1 MKLALAILLNLLALA
16 ALGWWL
22 RREYRRAEPGLR
34 RWLLPA
40 LALRVAAGVLPHGPD
55 SAFALRWG
63 KFVTAQFWEQP
74 SAAWALWQG
83 HELHG
88 GGLPYVLYEW
98 SNTLF
103 VIKILGLLNLAS
115 LGSYW
120 LTSVY
125 LSVGC
130 LICCWL
136 LVCTLVRLFPAAS
149 AGAGVLAFLVWPSTV
164 WWAAGITKETLVL
177 SSGAVLV
184 AMVLRSL
191 YEEAPLPGWRRLG
204 WWLLLGGLAWLHV
217 RLRYFFAL
225 PLLGSLLALA
235 GVMWAERRGWL
246 RAGWRGQGLVLL
258 AGMTLAAALA
268 VAVGGEPVSKAFV
281 TSQLW
286 ENYVHGIATS
296 AGRPHLEYS
305 DLRPTV
311 SSMASHFPLAAA
323 QTLVRPWLGESAAL
337 RYVGVGLENLVL
349 LGLLALAATAVV
361 RGRPGRLPPALVLAL
376 LLYCIVLAGLI
387 GLSTPNLGTLLRYR
401 AVLLPWLLWLLL
413 QNDYARRLLRRLG
426 LGD

>member
-1 MKLALAILLNLLALA
+1 MKLFIALLLNALLLA

-22 RREYRRAEPGLR
+22 RREYRRAGPGLR

-40 LALRVAAGVLPHGPD
+40 LVLRVAAGMLPHGLD
-55 SAFALRWG
+55 STFALRWG
-63 KFVTAQFWEQP
+63 KFLTAQFWAQP
-74 SAAWALWQG
+74 GAAWALWQG

-88 GGLPYVLYEW
+88 GGRPYLLYEW

-103 VIKILGLLNLAS
+103 VIKLLGVLNLAS

-120 LTSVY
+120 LTSIY
-125 LSVGC
+125 LSVGS
-130 LICCWL
+130 LVGCWL
-136 LVCTLVRLFPAAS
+136 LVRTLSRLFPAAPV
-149 AGAGVLAFLVWPSTV
+149 GAGVLAFLLWPSVV
-164 WWAAGITKETLVL
+164 WWSSGITKETLVL
-177 SSGAVLV
+177 GSGAALV
-184 AMVLRSL
+184 ALVIRLLFGR
-191 YEEAPLPGWRRLG
+191 EAPLGKRLG
-204 WWLLLGGLAWLHV
+204 RGVLLLGLAWLHV

-235 GVMWAERRGWL
+235 GVVWAERRGWL
-246 RAGWRGQGLVLL
+246 RAGWRGQGLALLGGLAL
-258 AGMTLAAALA
+258 AGALA

-286 ENYVHGIATS
+286 QNYVHGVATS
-296 AGRPHLEYS
+296 VGRPHIEYS
-305 DLRPTV
+305 GLRPTLG
-311 SSMASHFPLAAA
+311 SMASHFPLAAT

-337 RYVGVGLENLVL
+337 RYVGVGLENLLL
-349 LGLLALAATAVV
+349 LGLLATAAVTVV
-361 RGRPGRLPPALVLAL
+361 RGRPGRLPSALVLAL
-376 LLYCIVLAGLI
+376 LLYCVVLAGLI

-401 AVLLPWLLWLLL
+401 TVLLPWLLWLLL